1 MGMCVGVYLYTV
13 PLISEYNSLPPDSAS
28 PFPRRGKSLEI
39 PRVPAA
45 PSLEADTLKTAKS
58 VGVERHT
65 KGDLCGGIPRHK
77 YP

>member
-13 PLISEYNSLPPDSAS
+13 PLISEYNSLPPDSESTAT
-28 PFPRRGKSLEI
+28 RRGKLLEI

-45 PSLEADTLKTAKS
+45 PSLEADRLITAKS

-65 KGDLCGGIPRHK
+65 EGYLCGGIPRHD
-77 YP
+77 YL